1 MTMNIFVSVVSFC
14 TLWKLLHKQDRLH
27 DYEYFCFCG
36 IFLYLVGDT
45 EQRREI
51 TFTHCG
57 LFNYF
62 MGINNRMSTLISCFT
77 WYP

>member
-36 IFLYLVGDT
+36 IFLYLVET
-45 EQRREI
+45 I
-51 TFTHCG
+51 TQTG
-57 LFNYF
+57 Q
-62 MGINNRMSTLISCFT
+62 IT
-77 WYP
+77 